1 MGGGHEEGQPARPRP
16 RGSGK
21 ARKGAWTHHILCCP
35 AGARRNAPWGPSASN
50 APSAVTATMEVSVH
64 PRPAPASVNLAT
76 KARAARSGCAL
87 RACTAQAAACPA
99 PAMLTTPLG
108 MT

>member
-1 MGGGHEEGQPARPRP
+1 M
-16 RGSGK
+16 
-21 ARKGAWTHHILCCP
+21 RKGSQPGPGPEDLERQVRGHRLTILCCP
-35 AGARRNAPWGPSASN
+35 AGAKRNAPWGPSASSV
-50 APSAVTATMEVSVH
+50 PSAVTAAMEVSVH